1 MGLIKIEIVCKF
13 GTLKFEMN
21 DYKNKEAFYFLL
33 VNHIKIHYHKRVSN
47 VEHITGPT
55 DCSRLWPS
63 CVYRVE
69 S

>member
-33 VNHIKIHYHKRVSN
+33 VNHIKIHSIIIALFHLAYF
-47 VEHITGPT
+47 VEIN
-55 DCSRLWPS
+55 
-63 CVYRVE
+63 
-69 S
+69 